1 MDKEKQEKEFGEYEK
16 DEVVNKDVKVYDD
29 ELSVGIKADGKGDD
43 EEDEQ
48 KPVRR

>member
-1 MDKEKQEKEFGEYEK
+1 MDKEKQEK
-16 DEVVNKDVKVYDD
+16 DVEVEETPSGVR
-29 ELSVGIKADGKGDD
+29 ADGKGDD